1 MVYQAKYKYQYGI
14 RGIPTF
20 VKYFFK
26 NLYLLRLFNNTSKIM
41 IMRNIL
47 KATLILGTIAAL
59 SAGAATLLSEEENQ
73 KKLKTATNEFS
84 NKAGKFAKRIEKEYS
99 EASENFNSYT
109 KSREYKD
116 KVQDI
121 AYASKEIIKQLE
133 LLKDSSQD
141 LLKAFRNRI

>member
-1 MVYQAKYKYQYGI
+1 
-14 RGIPTF
+14 
-20 VKYFFK
+20 
-26 NLYLLRLFNNTSKIM
+26 M

-73 KKLKTATNEFS
+73 KKLKTATNDFS

-99 EASENFNSYT
+99 EASENLNSYT